1 MRFFCFVFLFSIYAF
16 GQTQYPKDYFRSPL
30 DIPLQLSGNFGELRP
45 NHIHAGFDFKTQQK
59 EGLFV
64 YAAADGYVSRIKISE
79 VGYGKA
85 IYITH
90 PNGYTTVYGHLQSGY
105 GEIEKT
111 IKKEQYKAKSYEIDV
126 SLYPNDLVVKKGDI
140 IAFSGNTGGSDGPH
154 LHFEIRDT
162 QSEKIINPM
171 YFGFDT
177 VITDSK
183 RPAINSLWVY
193 PLDENSIVNQS
204 KRPISVN
211 LSLQEDGTYLA
222 EKISATGKIGF
233 GITTFDYDNVSWNS
247 NGIFRVQTY
256 LNGKTDFSYQ
266 FDTFAFDETRLI
278 NVLIDYERYKKLG
291 QRVQKLFMKT
301 PFPLSIIKSGS
312 NNGVI
317 SVSSNITQNY
327 RIEVADFSENIAKIF
342 IPIQYSSLPAKVA
355 EVPLTSKYLVKAKK
369 ENIFSLDNVTV
380 NFPANTFYDDFYMNF
395 EVKKG
400 ELKLHEDIVPA
411 FTNFSITFD
420 DSIAPQKDRE
430 KMFIGLKNGKK
441 ISYYNT
447 KRYKNSFTIYS
458 KYLGDYKL
466 IKDGKPPKIKSD
478 KRIGGKWISNLNELQ
493 FSISDE
499 LSGIKSYDGYLNGK
513 WILLEYESKTRKLIH
528 RFSDGIVTEGKNDL
542 KIVITDNVGNST
554 IFETQ
559 FFRSQKP

>member
-1 MRFFCFVFLFSIYAF
+1 MRFFCFVFLFSIYSF

-64 YAAADGYVSRIKISE
+64 FASADGYVSRIKISE

-90 PNGYTTVYGHLQSGY
+90 PNGFTTVYGHLQNGY

-126 SLYPNDLVVKKGDI
+126 TLYPNDLVVKKGDVV
-140 IAFSGNTGGSDGPH
+140 AFSGNTGGSDGPH

-204 KRPISVN
+204 ERPISVN
-211 LSLQEDGTYLA
+211 LSLQDDGTYLA

-256 LNGKTDFSYQ
+256 LNGKADFSYQ

-301 PFPLSIIKSGS
+301 PFPLSIIKPGS

-342 IPIQYSSLPAKVA
+342 IPIQYASLPAKVA
-355 EVPLTSKYLVKAKK
+355 EVPVTSKYLVKAKK

-420 DSIAPQKDRE
+420 DSIAPQKVRE
-430 KMFIGLKNGKK
+430 KMFIGLINGKK

-458 KYLGDYKL
+458 KYLGNYKL

-493 FSISDE
+493 FSISDG

-513 WILLEYESKTRKLIH
+513 WILLEYESKNKKLIH
-528 RFSDGIVTEGKNDL
+528 RFSDCIVAEGKNDL

>member
-1 MRFFCFVFLFSIYAF
+1 MRNFCFIFLFSIFAF

-30 DIPLQLSGNFGELRP
+30 DIPIQLSGNFGELRS
-45 NHIHAGFDFKTQQK
+45 NHIHSGFDCKTQQK
-59 EGLFV
+59 EGLNV

-105 GEIEKT
+105 REIEKH
-111 IKKEQYKAKSYEIDV
+111 IKNEQYKAKSYEIDV
-126 SLYPNDLVVKKGDI
+126 PLNPDDLVVKKGDI
-140 IAFSGNTGGSDGPH
+140 IAVSGNTGGSDGPH

-162 QSEKIINPM
+162 QSEKIINPL

-193 PLDENSIVNQS
+193 PLDETSIVNQS

-222 EKISATGKIGF
+222 EKISATGTIGF
-233 GITTFDYDNVSWNS
+233 GITTFDYDDVSWNS
-247 NGIFRVQTY
+247 NGIFRVQTF
-256 LNGKTDFSYQ
+256 LNGKTDFGYQ
-266 FDTFAFDETRLI
+266 FDAFAFDETRFV
-278 NVLIDYERYKKLG
+278 NALIDYERYKKLG
-291 QRVQKLFMKT
+291 QRVQKLFMKN
-301 PFPLSIIKSGS
+301 PYPLSIIKSGS
-312 NNGVI
+312 TNGII
-317 SVSSNITQNY
+317 SVSSNITQSY

-342 IPIQYSSLPAKVA
+342 ISIQYSALPAKVA
-355 EVPLTSKYLVKAKK
+355 EVPITSKYFVKAKK
-369 ENIFSLDNVTV
+369 ENIFSLENVTV

-395 EVKKG
+395 DVKNG
-400 ELKLHEDIVPA
+400 TLKLHEDIVPA
-411 FTNFSITFD
+411 FSNFSITFD
-420 DSIAPQKDRE
+420 DSISPQKDRE
-430 KMFIGLKNGKK
+430 KMFIGLIKEKK
-441 ISYYNT
+441 INYYNT
-447 KRYKNSFTIYS
+447 KRYKNSFTIYT
-458 KYLGDYKL
+458 KYLGEYKL

-478 KRIGGKWISNLNELQ
+478 KHIGGKWISNLNELK
-493 FSISDE
+493 FMISDE

-513 WILLEYESKTRKLIH
+513 WILLEYEPKTKKLIH
-528 RFSDGIVTEGKNDL
+528 RFSDGIVDEGKNDL
-542 KIVITDNVGNST
+542 KVVITDNVGNST

>member
-59 EGLFV
+59 EGLLV
-64 YAAADGYVSRIKISE
+64 YASADGYVSRIKISE

-111 IKKEQYKAKSYEIDV
+111 IKKEQYKAKSYEIDIP
-126 SLYPNDLVVKKGDI
+126 LYPNDLVVKKGDV

-193 PLDENSIVNQS
+193 PLDEISIVNQS

-301 PFPLSIIKSGS
+301 PFPLSIIKTGS

-342 IPIQYSSLPAKVA
+342 IPIQYSSMPAKVA
-355 EVPLTSKYLVKAKK
+355 EVHVTSKYLVKAKK

-430 KMFIGLKNGKK
+430 KMFIGLINGKK

-458 KYLGDYKL
+458 KYLGNYKL

-478 KRIGGKWISNLNELQ
+478 KRIGGKWIGNLNELR
-493 FSISDE
+493 FSISDG

-513 WILLEYESKTRKLIH
+513 WILLEYESKTKKLIH
-528 RFSDGIVTEGKNDL
+528 RFLDGIVAEGKNDL
-542 KIVITDNVGNST
+542 KIVVTDNVGNST

>member
-1 MRFFCFVFLFSIYAF
+1 MRFFCFVFLFSIFSF
-16 GQTQYPKDYFRSPL
+16 GQSQYPKDYFRSPL

-64 YAAADGYVSRIKISE
+64 YASADGYVSRIKISE

-126 SLYPNDLVVKKGDI
+126 PLYPSDLEVKKGDI

-171 YFGFDT
+171 YFGFDM

-301 PFPLSIIKSGS
+301 PFPLSIIKTGS

-342 IPIQYSSLPAKVA
+342 IPIQYSSLPAKVT
-355 EVPLTSKYLVKAKK
+355 EVPITSKYLVKAKK

-430 KMFIGLKNGKK
+430 KMFIGLINGKK

-493 FSISDE
+493 FSISDQ
-499 LSGIKSYDGYLNGK
+499 LSGIKNYDGYLNGK
-513 WILLEYESKTRKLIH
+513 WILLEYESKTKKLIH